1 MAKKRFV
8 VVVVVVALVILI
20 VCVLASLV
28 NRYTLEAT
36 VIDTQNNIVT
46 IEDETGNVWEFEDT
60 EQWYEMGERVK
71 VVWNDK
77 GTDFKQD
84 DEIIKVVA
92 Q

>member
-8 VVVVVVALVILI
+8 VVVVIVALVVLI
-20 VCVLASLV
+20 VCVLASLT

-36 VIDTQNNIVT
+36 VIDTQNDIVT

-60 EQWYEMGERVK
+60 EHWYEMGERVK